1 MVVHVNADAAVVHH
15 HKPKTLTR
23 KVLTSLTFWIIVGT
37 IMGIILGSQAP
48 DFSKKAAPT
57 ANLFLR
63 PVQFIVFPLVF
74 STLVVGIAGNGDLK
88 ALGRVA
94 LKAFIYFEVVTTV
107 ALVVGLLAVNVVKPG
122 DNGFKKVSNPNVTTA
137 DKFTYGI
144 WINHLTP
151 KTWGEMMGGSG
162 SSELLQVLV
171 ASVVF
176 GCATALAEPKSKQM
190 ILDIAD
196 AVMWVMFKF
205 VDIVIWTAPIGVC
218 FSIAAAIANNGGLSV
233 LSSLGM
239 LVVTLYLTL
248 VVFIIVI
255 FGPILWVVKLSPIEF
270 LRGMKEPLIIAY
282 TTATSEAA
290 LPKVFEALEE
300 FGVAPHITSFVVPFG
315 YSFNLDGSTL
325 YLTLASIF
333 CAQAAGVEKSI
344 GEQITMVL
352 MLMISS
358 KGVAGVRSASII
370 VIAATLDQF
379 SIPAWTVGL
388 LLGADWFMDM
398 ARTFTNVLGNC
409 LAAVVMAK
417 LEGEFRKPGW
427 QTQLHTGHN
436 VQGDDDDDAKI
447 GTLEEELIP
456 GHEFLSTK

>member
-1 MVVHVNADAAVVHH
+1 MVPR
-15 HKPKTLTR
+15 KPQTLVR
-23 KVLTSLTFWIIVGT
+23 KVLTSLTFWILVGT
-37 IMGIILGSQAP
+37 AVGILLGSQAP

-57 ANLFLR
+57 ANVFLR

-94 LKAFIYFEVVTTV
+94 LKAFIYFEVVTTL
-107 ALVVGLLAVNVVKPG
+107 ALVLGLVAVNLVKPG
-122 DNGFKKVSNPNVTTA
+122 DNGYKTVANPNVTTS
-137 DKFTYGI
+137 DKFTYAI

-176 GCATALAEPKSKQM
+176 GCATALADPKSKQRV
-190 ILDIAD
+190 LDIAD
-196 AVMWVMFKF
+196 AVMWIMFKF
-205 VDIVIWTAPIGVC
+205 VDIVIWTAPVGVC
-218 FSIAAAIANNGGLSV
+218 FSIASAVANNGGLSV
-233 LSSLGM
+233 LSSLGL

-248 VVFIIVI
+248 VVFILVV
-255 FGPILWVVKLSPIEF
+255 FGPVFVYMKLNPIEF
-270 LRGMKEPLIIAY
+270 FRGMKEPLIIAY

-290 LPKVFEALEE
+290 LPKVFEALEA
-300 FGVAPHITSFVVPFG
+300 FGVSPHITSFVVPFG

-333 CAQAAGVEKSI
+333 CAQAAGIEKSI
-344 GEQITMVL
+344 GEQVTMVL

-379 SIPAWTVGL
+379 AIPAWTVGL

-427 QTQLHTGHN
+427 ETLLHTTHD
-436 VQGDDDDDAKI
+436 VQEDKVG
-447 GTLEEELIP
+447 GLEEELIADKERYS
-456 GHEFLSTK
+456 HN